1 MSVDYGGTHENTGQH
16 GSSSQF
22 ASFSDHIDNRACYF
36 CLDLHALIVR
46 RRYPMLKATSEEV
59 KLCYERALEAERQA
73 NNARTPADSE
83 FWLNTQKRWLCLA
96 AHAQYREQIATF
108 VADLQQR
115 HRRPVCS
122 PCDAPMRVK
131 QVRCRNDK
139 QTEYHYECTTC
150 GAKQT
155 IVE

>member
-1 MSVDYGGTHENTGQH
+1 MGVDYGGTHENTGQL
-16 GSSSQF
+16 GPSSQF
-22 ASFSDHIDNRACYF
+22 ANFSGHIDNRACYF
-36 CLDLHALIVR
+36 CLDLRALIVGW
-46 RRYPMLKATSEEV
+46 RYPMLKPTNEEA
-59 KLCYERALEAERQA
+59 KLCYQRALEAARRA
-73 NNARTPADSE
+73 DNARLPADRE
-83 FWLNTQKRWLCLA
+83 FWLNTQKRWLSLA
-96 AHAQYREQIATF
+96 AYAQYRERIATF

-115 HRRPVCS
+115 HKRPVCS

-139 QTEYHYECTTC
+139 QTEYHYECITC